1 MESGSEIDDIPGIIL
16 PGQNGSSY
24 TIIPNNNSIQGFPD
38 SNIDNYIDFDP
49 YIRRGFYSL
58 QTKRGCSHSCIYC
71 TYPLIEGKK
80 LRLRTAESIV
90 NEIKQVQDRLG
101 FQNFEFVDSIFND
114 PAGWAE
120 EICKE
125 IIKQKVQANFRTMG
139 INPENTSDKLF
150 ELMLEAGFSQIDCTP
165 DSGSASMLKRLG
177 KNFSLEKL
185 QETAIFLKHYNIPTM
200 WFFTFGG
207 PGETEETI
215 QETFDFIDKFI
226 AKEDMVH
233 MTTGL
238 RIYPNTHL
246 HKIATKEKVVTKD
259 DNLLRPKFYVSS
271 NFSNVQLNSKLKEAA
286 RAARTVFLLQSLLH
300 QKK

>member
-1 MESGSEIDDIPGIIL
+1 
-16 PGQNGSSY
+16 
-24 TIIPNNNSIQGFPD
+24 
-38 SNIDNYIDFDP
+38 
-49 YIRRGFYSL
+49 
-58 QTKRGCSHSCIYC
+58 
-71 TYPLIEGKK
+71 
-80 LRLRTAESIV
+80 
-90 NEIKQVQDRLG
+90 
-101 FQNFEFVDSIFND
+101 
-114 PAGWAE
+114 
-120 EICKE
+120 
-125 IIKQKVQANFRTMG
+125 MG

-271 NFSNVQLNSKLKEAA
+271 NFSNDQLNSKLKEAA
-286 RAARTVFLLQSLLH
+286 RSRPNCIPSSESTPSKEMMAEAIEKRAKENLSEPMFRTLMRIRNQNFQAD
-300 QKK
+300 Q